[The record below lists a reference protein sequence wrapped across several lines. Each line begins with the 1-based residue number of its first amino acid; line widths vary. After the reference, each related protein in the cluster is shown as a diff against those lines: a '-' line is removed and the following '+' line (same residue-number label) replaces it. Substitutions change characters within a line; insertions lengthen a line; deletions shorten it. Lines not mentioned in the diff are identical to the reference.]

1 MHKLPNRL
9 NIFKILLEAK
19 KNRCIFGRPIKKN
32 KKIITFIG
40 NE

>member
-19 KNRCIFGRPIKKN
+19 KIVVSLVDQFLKK
-32 KKIITFIG
+32 
-40 NE
+40 

>member
-19 KNRCIFGRPIKKN
+19 KILVSLVDQFLKIKK
-32 KKIITFIG
+32 
-40 NE
+40 

>member
-19 KNRCIFGRPIKKN
+19 KIVVSLVDQFLKIKK
-32 KKIITFIG
+32 
-40 NE
+40 